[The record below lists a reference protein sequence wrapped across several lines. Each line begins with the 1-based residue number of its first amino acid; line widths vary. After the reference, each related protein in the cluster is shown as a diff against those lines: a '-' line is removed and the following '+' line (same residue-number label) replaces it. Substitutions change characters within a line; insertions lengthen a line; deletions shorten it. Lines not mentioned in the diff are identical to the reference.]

1 MASSSASDRIF
12 TEANAW
18 FFRLRADDVGTA
30 EREQFAAWLAASPLH
45 AEAWD
50 TVQALF
56 ADLEAPA
63 KAVRRQAEAP
73 LAANSATTTKRPRR
87 RRTASIAAAVAA
99 CVGLIAVLLQP
110 ALVQN
115 LQSDY
120 HTATGEQRLVT
131 LTDGSRL
138 LLNTDSAVDI
148 EMTAAQRRVT
158 LLRGEAFFEV
168 TRAPQRP
175 FWVVAGDARARVT
188 GTAFSVGRRSEDV
201 AVTVAEGRV
210 ETSTESHPEQIT
222 PLTPGESAHYRGAR
236 LSAKQTAD
244 VPRELAWRQG
254 QMVFVQAPLAEVVA
268 QINRYRPGRLII
280 TDRQLENRPI
290 TAVFNIGKLD
300 DAVSALEQTF
310 GIRARRIADYWVL
323 LG

>member
-1 MASSSASDRIF
+1 
-12 TEANAW
+12 
-18 FFRLRADDVGTA
+18 
-30 EREQFAAWLAASPLH
+30 LH

-63 KAVRRQAEAP
+63 KAVRRQTAAP
-73 LAANSATTTKRPRR
+73 LTAKRPRR
-87 RRTASIAAAVAA
+87 RRTASMATAVAA
-99 CVGLIAVLLQP
+99 CAGLIAVLPQSTL
-110 ALVQN
+110 LQN

-138 LLNTDSAVDI
+138 LLNTDSAVGI
-148 EMTAAQRRVT
+148 EMTAAERRVT

-168 TRAPQRP
+168 ARAPQRP

-188 GTAFSVGRRSEDV
+188 GTAFSVGRRSENV
-201 AVTVAEGRV
+201 AVTVTVTVTVAEGRV

-244 VPRELAWRQG
+244 IPRELAWRQG
-254 QMVFVQAPLAEVVA
+254 QMVFVQAPLTEVVA
-268 QINRYRPGRLII
+268 QINRYRPGRLIV

-290 TAVFNIGKLD
+290 TAVFNIDKLD

>member
-1 MASSSASDRIF
+1 MESPSASDRLF

-18 FFRLRADDVGTA
+18 FFRLRADDVDAA
-30 EREQFAAWLAASPLH
+30 ERERFAAWLAASPLH

-63 KAVRRQAEAP
+63 KAVRRQAAAP
-73 LAANSATTTKRPRR
+73 LTAKRPRR
-87 RRTASIAAAVAA
+87 LRTASMAAALAA
-99 CVGLIAVLLQP
+99 CAVLITVLPQST
-110 ALVQN
+110 LLQN

-138 LLNTDSAVDI
+138 LLNTDSAVGI
-148 EMTAAQRRVT
+148 EMTAAERRVT
-158 LLRGEAFFEV
+158 LLRGEAYFEV
-168 TRAPQRP
+168 ARAPQRP

-188 GTAFSVGRRSEDV
+188 GTAFSVGRRSENV

-222 PLTPGESAHYRGAR
+222 ALTPGESAHYRGAR
-236 LSAKQTAD
+236 LSAKHTAD
-244 VPRELAWRQG
+244 IARELAWRQG

-268 QINRYRPGRLII
+268 QINRYRPGRLIV
-280 TDRQLENRPI
+280 TDPQLENRPI
-290 TAVFNIGKLD
+290 TAVFNIDKLD